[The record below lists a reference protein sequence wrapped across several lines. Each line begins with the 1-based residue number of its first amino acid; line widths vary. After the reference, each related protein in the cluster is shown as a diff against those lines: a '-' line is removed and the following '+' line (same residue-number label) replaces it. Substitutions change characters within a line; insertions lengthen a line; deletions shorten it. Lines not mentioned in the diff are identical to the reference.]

1 MAGGYTFT
9 YRKILDWGWFK
20 DPPVA
25 HFFEYCRCKAA
36 YAPTYYM
43 GKEIGIG
50 EFMASLPEMSTET
63 GLSIQQIRRAIKCL
77 TSTGEIECD
86 TTDGRHRVKVTKY
99 AEYQHVGENGTTG
112 RTTRQP
118 TGQQDP
124 TYPIN
129 RKKERRKKK
138 YTPISPKGTV
148 KKEEETDERKYDG
161 ITYLG

>member
-9 YRKILDWGWFK
+9 YRKILDWGWFR

-63 GLSIQQIRRAIKCL
+63 GLSISRSGAQSSA
-77 TSTGEIECD
+77 
-86 TTDGRHRVKVTKY
+86 
-99 AEYQHVGENGTTG
+99 
-112 RTTRQP
+112 
-118 TGQQDP
+118 
-124 TYPIN
+124 
-129 RKKERRKKK
+129 
-138 YTPISPKGTV
+138 
-148 KKEEETDERKYDG
+148 
-161 ITYLG
+161 